1 MAKVFEWS
9 LLFAV
14 LAGACIAVVQLQGA
28 GGDALLGILGLLLF
42 AAVASAL
49 RLSRFRGGRIGNV
62 LPDGVDW
69 RNGGLPTFTSHEAAN
84 DSGEPKRGAPGQ

>member
-1 MAKVFEWS
+1 MAKAFEWT

-14 LAGACIAVVQLQGA
+14 LAGACIAVVQLQA
-28 GGDALLGILGLLLF
+28 GDALLGILGLLLF

-49 RLSRFRGGRIGNV
+49 RLGRFRGGRIGNV
-62 LPDGVDW
+62 LPNGVDW

-84 DSGEPKRGAPGQ
+84 DDGEPKRGAPSH